1 MAWKLNFILA
11 VIIVEIE
18 KKVQWDIGTIGQ
30 ILIEELFMEGL
41 LLITRIC
48 KNMKISL
55 LPIYE
60 KGEFRKRASI
70 ENVNAELNN
79 SRPVE

>member
-1 MAWKLNFILA
+1 
-11 VIIVEIE
+11 
-18 KKVQWDIGTIGQ
+18 
-30 ILIEELFMEGL
+30 MEGL

-70 ENVNAELNN
+70 ENVNAEMNN